1 MISSVVANAISD
13 HAHTKGGNAMNH
25 IEQRTMQ
32 KVFRRLVPFL
42 MLCYFFNFLD
52 RVNVSFAALQ
62 MNKDL
67 GFSASV
73 FGFGSGIL
81 FLAYMLC
88 ETPSNVLLTWF
99 GARKWLARIMISWG
113 IIASSMVFITGE
125 YSFYTLRV
133 LLGAAEAGFFP
144 GIIYYLTLWFPGVYR
159 ARVTGL
165 FMACIPLS
173 AALGSP
179 LSTSLLYLDGILG
192 LRGWQWLFLL
202 EGIPSM
208 LLGVI
213 TFFYLTERPRY
224 ATGWLAQAERDWLD
238 GRITA
243 EHDRKQAELS
253 LGMWQTLI
261 NPRVLVLSV
270 VAYCL
275 ASITLG
281 VGFFLPLIVKEF
293 GLTNMQTGLVAI
305 IPPAFGAAAMIWW
318 GRKSDRAMERK
329 YHLFAV
335 MALAALGIAAAAFV
349 NNPVLKMACLT
360 LSAMGVYASSPVF
373 WTLAPNFLTGPSAAV
388 GIAFINS
395 VAALGA
401 FVAPWLIGL
410 IKDATGS
417 FSYGLLMLAALVTT
431 GGFLVLSIQHD
442 IMLEHAPEQPLADLA

>member
-1 MISSVVANAISD
+1 MQQL
-13 HAHTKGGNAMNH
+13 
-25 IEQRTMQ
+25 EERTMK

-52 RVNVSFAALQ
+52 RVNVSFAALD

-73 FGFGSGIL
+73 FGFGSGVL
-81 FLAYMLC
+81 FLSYMLC
-88 ETPSNVLLTWF
+88 ETPSNALLAHV
-99 GARKWLARIMISWG
+99 GARKWLARIMVSWG
-113 IIASSMVFITGE
+113 IIASCMMFVTGE
-125 YSFYTLRV
+125 YSFYTIRV
-133 LLGAAEAGFFP
+133 FLGAAEAGFFP

-173 AALGSP
+173 AAIGSP

-202 EGIPSM
+202 EGIPSIV
-208 LLGVI
+208 LGVA
-213 TFFYLTERPRY
+213 TFFYLTERPRD
-224 ATGWLAQAERDWLD
+224 ATGWLEQDERNWLD
-238 GRITA
+238 ARVTA

-253 LGMWQTLI
+253 LGMWATLI
-261 NPRVLVLSV
+261 NPRVLVLSLV
-270 VAYCL
+270 GYCL
-275 ASITLG
+275 ASITIG
-281 VGFFLPLIVKEF
+281 VGFFLPLIVKGF
-293 GLTNMQTGLVAI
+293 GLTNMQTGLVAV
-305 IPPAFGAAAMIWW
+305 IPPAFGAAGMILW

-329 YHLFAV
+329 YHLIAA
-335 MALAALGIAAAAFV
+335 MALAAGGIAAAAFIDD
-349 NNPVLKMACLT
+349 PVGKMVCLT
-360 LSAMGVYASSPVF
+360 LSAIGVYACSPVF

-410 IKDATGS
+410 LKDATGS
-417 FSYGLLMLAALVTT
+417 YSYGLLMLAILVVA
-431 GGFLVLSIQHD
+431 GSLLVLSIKHD
-442 IMLEHAPEQPLADLA
+442 MVLEEAPEGPLPDLV

>member
-1 MISSVVANAISD
+1 
-13 HAHTKGGNAMNH
+13 MNQ
-25 IEQRTMQ
+25 IEQRTMK
-32 KVFRRLVPFL
+32 KVFHRLVPFL
-42 MLCYFFNFLD
+42 MFCYFFNFLD
-52 RVNVSFAALQ
+52 RVNVSFAALD

-88 ETPSNVLLTWF
+88 ETPSNVLLTRF
-99 GARKWLARIMISWG
+99 GARKWLARIMVSWG

-125 YSFYTLRV
+125 FSFYTLRV

-202 EGIPSM
+202 EGIPSI
-208 LLGVI
+208 LLGVT

-224 ATGWLAQAERDWLD
+224 ATGWLAQDERDWLD
-238 GRITA
+238 GRLTA

-335 MALAALGIAAAAFV
+335 MALAAIGIAAAAFV
-349 NNPVLKMACLT
+349 NHPVLKMACLT

-417 FSYGLLMLAALVTT
+417 FSYGLLMLAALVTA
-431 GGFLVLSIQHD
+431 GGFLVLSIEHD
-442 IMLEHAPEQPLADLA
+442 IVLEHAPEQPLADLA

>member
-1 MISSVVANAISD
+1 M
-13 HAHTKGGNAMNH
+13 KQL
-25 IEQRTMQ
+25 EERTMK

-42 MLCYFFNFLD
+42 MVCYFFNFLD
-52 RVNVSFAALQ
+52 RVNVSFAALD

-81 FLAYMLC
+81 FLSYMLC
-88 ETPSNVLLTWF
+88 ETPSNAFLAHV
-99 GARKWLARIMISWG
+99 GARKWLARIMVSWG
-113 IIASSMVFITGE
+113 IIASSMMFVTGE
-125 YSFYTLRV
+125 YSFYTIRV
-133 LLGAAEAGFFP
+133 FLGAAEAGFFP

-173 AALGSP
+173 AAIGSP
-179 LSTSLLYLDGILG
+179 LSTSLLYLDGNLG

-202 EGIPSM
+202 EGIPSIV
-208 LLGVI
+208 LGVA
-213 TFFYLTERPRY
+213 TFFYLTERPRN
-224 ATGWLAQAERDWLD
+224 ATGWLAQDERNWLD
-238 GRITA
+238 ARMTS

-261 NPRVLVLSV
+261 NPRVLVLSL

-281 VGFFLPLIVKEF
+281 VGFFLPLIVKGF

-305 IPPAFGAAAMIWW
+305 IPPAFGAAGMIWW

-329 YHLFAV
+329 YHLVAA
-335 MALAALGIAAAAFV
+335 MALAAIGIAAAAFV
-349 NNPVLKMACLT
+349 DDPIWKMVCLT
-360 LSAMGVYASSPVF
+360 LSATGVYSCSPVF

-410 IKDATGS
+410 LKDATGS
-417 FSYGLLMLAALVTT
+417 YSYGLLMLAGLVVA
-431 GGFLVLSIQHD
+431 GGFLVLSIKHD
-442 IMLEHAPEQPLADLA
+442 IVLEHAPDEQPLAA

>member
-1 MISSVVANAISD
+1 MSQ
-13 HAHTKGGNAMNH
+13 
-25 IEQRTMQ
+25 IEQRTMK

-42 MLCYFFNFLD
+42 MFCYFFNFLD
-52 RVNVSFAALQ
+52 RVNVSFAALD

-88 ETPSNVLLTWF
+88 ETPSNVLLTRF
-99 GARKWLARIMISWG
+99 GARKWLARIMVSWG

-125 YSFYTLRV
+125 FSFYTLRV

-165 FMACIPLS
+165 FMACIPLF

-202 EGIPSM
+202 EGIPSI
-208 LLGVI
+208 LLGVT

-224 ATGWLAQAERDWLD
+224 ATGWLAQDERDWLD

-305 IPPAFGAAAMIWW
+305 IPPAFGAAAMVWW

-335 MALAALGIAAAAFV
+335 MALAAIGIAAAAFV
-349 NNPVLKMACLT
+349 NHPVLKMACLT

-417 FSYGLLMLAALVTT
+417 FSYGLLMLAALVTA
-431 GGFLVLSIQHD
+431 GGFLVLSIEHD
-442 IMLEHAPEQPLADLA
+442 IVLEHAPEQPLADLA

>member
-1 MISSVVANAISD
+1 
-13 HAHTKGGNAMNH
+13 MNQ
-25 IEQRTMQ
+25 IEQRTMK
-32 KVFRRLVPFL
+32 KVFRHLVPFL
-42 MLCYFFNFLD
+42 MFCYFFNFLD
-52 RVNVSFAALQ
+52 RVNVSFAALD
-62 MNKDL
+62 MNRDL

-88 ETPSNVLLTWF
+88 ETPSNVLLTRF

-113 IIASSMVFITGE
+113 FIASSMVFVTGE
-125 YSFYTLRV
+125 YSFYTIRV
-133 LLGAAEAGFFP
+133 FLGAAEAGFFP

-173 AALGSP
+173 AAIGSP

-192 LRGWQWLFLL
+192 LRGWQWLFML
-202 EGIPSM
+202 EGIPSI
-208 LLGVI
+208 LLGVA
-213 TFFYLTERPRY
+213 TFFYLTERPRD
-224 ATGWLAQAERDWLD
+224 ATGWLAQDERDWLD
-238 GRITA
+238 SRITA
-243 EHDRKQAELS
+243 EHDRKQAGLS
-253 LGMWQTLI
+253 LSMWQTLI
-261 NPRVLVLSV
+261 NPRVLVLSL

-305 IPPAFGAAAMIWW
+305 IPPAFGAVGMIWW

-329 YHLFAV
+329 HHLVAA
-335 MALAALGIAAAAFV
+335 MALAAVGIAAAAFI
-349 NNPVLKMACLT
+349 NEPILKMVCLT
-360 LSAMGVYASSPVF
+360 LSAMGVYACSPVF

-410 IKDATGS
+410 MKDATGS
-417 FSYGLLMLAALVTT
+417 YSYGLLMLAALVTA
-431 GGFLVLSIQHD
+431 GGLLVLSIKHD
-442 IMLEHAPEQPLADLA
+442 IVLEHAPAQPLPDLA

>member
-1 MISSVVANAISD
+1 MSD
-13 HAHTKGGNAMNH
+13 HDAQTGGNTVSQ
-25 IEQRTMQ
+25 IERRTMK

-42 MLCYFFNFLD
+42 MFCYFFNFLD
-52 RVNVSFAALQ
+52 RVNVSFAALD

-88 ETPSNVLLTWF
+88 ETPSNVLLTRF
-99 GARKWLARIMISWG
+99 GARKWLARIMVSWG

-202 EGIPSM
+202 EGIPSI
-208 LLGVI
+208 LLGVT

-224 ATGWLAQAERDWLD
+224 ATGWLAQDERDWLD

-335 MALAALGIAAAAFV
+335 MALAAIGIAAAAFV
-349 NNPVLKMACLT
+349 NHPVLKMACLT

-417 FSYGLLMLAALVTT
+417 FSYGLLMLAALVTA
-431 GGFLVLSIQHD
+431 GGFLVLSIEHD
-442 IMLEHAPEQPLADLA
+442 IVLEHAPEQPLADLA

>member
-1 MISSVVANAISD
+1 
-13 HAHTKGGNAMNH
+13 MNQ
-25 IEQRTMQ
+25 IEQRAMK

-42 MLCYFFNFLD
+42 MFCYFFNFLD
-52 RVNVSFAALQ
+52 RVNVSFAALD

-88 ETPSNVLLTWF
+88 ETPSNVLLTRF
-99 GARKWLARIMISWG
+99 GARKWLARIMVSWG

-202 EGIPSM
+202 EGIPSI
-208 LLGVI
+208 LLGVM

-224 ATGWLAQAERDWLD
+224 ATRWLAQDERDWLD

-335 MALAALGIAAAAFV
+335 MALAAIGIAAAAFV
-349 NNPVLKMACLT
+349 NHPVLKMACLT

-417 FSYGLLMLAALVTT
+417 FSYGLLMLAALVTA

-442 IMLEHAPEQPLADLA
+442 IVLEHAPEQPLADLA

>member
-1 MISSVVANAISD
+1 MD
-13 HAHTKGGNAMNH
+13 RL
-25 IEQRTMQ
+25 EQRTMK
-32 KVFRRLVPFL
+32 KVFRHLVPFL
-42 MLCYFFNFLD
+42 MFCYFFNFLD
-52 RVNVSFAALQ
+52 RVNVSFAALD
-62 MNKDL
+62 MNRNL

-81 FLAYMLC
+81 FLAYMMC
-88 ETPSNVLLTWF
+88 ETPSNVLLARF

-113 IIASSMVFITGE
+113 IIASSMMFITGE
-125 YSFYTLRV
+125 YSFYTIRV
-133 LLGAAEAGFFP
+133 FLGAAEAGFFP
-144 GIIYYLTLWFPGVYR
+144 GIIYYLTMWFPGVYR

-173 AALGSP
+173 AAIGSP

-202 EGIPSM
+202 EGIPSV
-208 LLGVI
+208 LLGVA
-213 TFFYLTERPRY
+213 TFFYLTEQPRY
-224 ATGWLAQAERDWLD
+224 ATGWLAADERNWLD

-253 LGMWQTLI
+253 LGMWQTLV
-261 NPRVLVLSV
+261 NPRVLALSV

-275 ASITLG
+275 SSITIG
-281 VGFFLPLIVKEF
+281 VGTFLPLIVKEF

-318 GRKSDRAMERK
+318 GRRSDQAMERK
-329 YHLFAV
+329 YHLAGA
-335 MALAALGIAAAAFV
+335 MALAAIGIAAAALV
-349 NNPVLKMACLT
+349 EDPVLTMVCLT
-360 LSAMGVYASSPVF
+360 LSAIGVYASSPVF

-401 FVAPWLIGL
+401 FVAPWLLGL

-417 FSYGLLMLAALVTT
+417 FSYGLLMLAGIVAV
-431 GGFLVLSIQHD
+431 GSFLVLSIKHD
-442 IMLEHAPEQPLADLA
+442 MALEHAPEQSIADMV

>member
-1 MISSVVANAISD
+1 MSQ
-13 HAHTKGGNAMNH
+13 
-25 IEQRTMQ
+25 IEQRTMK

-42 MLCYFFNFLD
+42 MFCYFFNFLD
-52 RVNVSFAALQ
+52 RVNVSFAALD

-88 ETPSNVLLTWF
+88 ETPSNVLLTRF
-99 GARKWLARIMISWG
+99 GARKWLARIMVSWG

-125 YSFYTLRV
+125 FSFYTLRV

-202 EGIPSM
+202 EGIPSI
-208 LLGVI
+208 LLGVT

-224 ATGWLAQAERDWLD
+224 ATGWLAQDERDWLD
-238 GRITA
+238 GRLTA

-335 MALAALGIAAAAFV
+335 MALAAIGIAAAAFV
-349 NNPVLKMACLT
+349 NHPVLKMACLT

-417 FSYGLLMLAALVTT
+417 FSYGLLMLAALVTA
-431 GGFLVLSIQHD
+431 GGFLVLSIEHD
-442 IMLEHAPEQPLADLA
+442 IVLEHAPEQPLADLA

>member
-1 MISSVVANAISD
+1 MSD
-13 HAHTKGGNAMNH
+13 HDAQTGGNTVSQ
-25 IEQRTMQ
+25 IERRTMK

-42 MLCYFFNFLD
+42 MFCYFFNFLD
-52 RVNVSFAALQ
+52 RVNVSFAALD

-88 ETPSNVLLTWF
+88 ETPSNVLLTRF
-99 GARKWLARIMISWG
+99 GARKWLARIMVSWG

-125 YSFYTLRV
+125 FSFYTLRV

-202 EGIPSM
+202 EGIPSI
-208 LLGVI
+208 LLGVT

-224 ATGWLAQAERDWLD
+224 ATGWLAQDERDWLD
-238 GRITA
+238 GRLTA

-335 MALAALGIAAAAFV
+335 MALAAIGIAAAAFV
-349 NNPVLKMACLT
+349 NHPVLKMACLT

-417 FSYGLLMLAALVTT
+417 FSYGLLMLAALVTA
-431 GGFLVLSIQHD
+431 GGFLVLSIEHD
-442 IMLEHAPEQPLADLA
+442 IVLEHAPEQPLADLA

>member
-1 MISSVVANAISD
+1 
-13 HAHTKGGNAMNH
+13 MNQ
-25 IEQRTMQ
+25 IEQRTMK

-42 MLCYFFNFLD
+42 MFCYFFNFLD
-52 RVNVSFAALQ
+52 RVNVSFAALD

-88 ETPSNVLLTWF
+88 ETPSNVLLTRF
-99 GARKWLARIMISWG
+99 GARKWLARIMVSWG

-125 YSFYTLRV
+125 FSFYTLRV

-202 EGIPSM
+202 EGIPSI
-208 LLGVI
+208 LLGVT

-224 ATGWLAQAERDWLD
+224 ATGWLAQDERDWLD

-261 NPRVLVLSV
+261 NRRVLVLSV

-305 IPPAFGAAAMIWW
+305 IPPAFGAAAMVWW

-335 MALAALGIAAAAFV
+335 MALAAIGIAAAAFV
-349 NNPVLKMACLT
+349 NHPVLKMACLT

-417 FSYGLLMLAALVTT
+417 FSYGLLMLAALVTA
-431 GGFLVLSIQHD
+431 GGFLVLSIEHD
-442 IMLEHAPEQPLADLA
+442 IVLEHAPEQPLADLA

>member
-1 MISSVVANAISD
+1 
-13 HAHTKGGNAMNH
+13 MNQ
-25 IEQRTMQ
+25 IEQRAMK

-42 MLCYFFNFLD
+42 MFCYFFNFLD
-52 RVNVSFAALQ
+52 RVNVSFAALD

-88 ETPSNVLLTWF
+88 ETPSNVLLTRF
-99 GARKWLARIMISWG
+99 GARKWLARIMVSWG

-202 EGIPSM
+202 EGIPSI
-208 LLGVI
+208 LLGVA

-224 ATGWLAQAERDWLD
+224 ATGWLEKDERDWLG

-335 MALAALGIAAAAFV
+335 MALAAIGIAAAAFV
-349 NNPVLKMACLT
+349 NHPVLKMACLT

-417 FSYGLLMLAALVTT
+417 FSYGLLMLAALVTA

-442 IMLEHAPEQPLADLA
+442 IVLEHAPEQPLADLA

>member
-1 MISSVVANAISD
+1 M
-13 HAHTKGGNAMNH
+13 
-25 IEQRTMQ
+25 R
-32 KVFRRLVPFL
+32 
-42 MLCYFFNFLD
+42 
-52 RVNVSFAALQ
+52 
-62 MNKDL
+62 
-67 GFSASV
+67 FSASV

-88 ETPSNVLLTWF
+88 ETPSNVLLTRF
-99 GARKWLARIMISWG
+99 GARKWLARIMVSWG

-125 YSFYTLRV
+125 FSFYTLRV

-202 EGIPSM
+202 EGIPSI
-208 LLGVI
+208 LLGVT

-224 ATGWLAQAERDWLD
+224 ATGWLAQDERDWLD
-238 GRITA
+238 GRLTA

-335 MALAALGIAAAAFV
+335 MALAAIGIAAAAFV
-349 NNPVLKMACLT
+349 NHPVLKMACLT

-417 FSYGLLMLAALVTT
+417 FSYGLLMLAALVTA
-431 GGFLVLSIQHD
+431 GGFLVLSIEHD
-442 IMLEHAPEQPLADLA
+442 IVLEHAPEQPLADLA